1 MKCGCS
7 PSSSTSK
14 SLGLSLKNV
23 YFPGKAELR
32 VKKEDTLN
40 AMRLVRA
47 CQKSIAVKGPVT
59 MET

>member
-1 MKCGCS
+1 MDVAPPPQPQNLWVC
-7 PSSSTSK
+7 
-14 SLGLSLKNV
+14 LLKNV
-23 YFPGKAELR
+23 CFPGKAELR

-47 CQKSIAVKGPVT
+47 CQKSIAAKGPVT

>member
-1 MKCGCS
+1 MWVFY
-7 PSSSTSK
+7 SSSSPD
-14 SLGLSLKNV
+14 LKT
-23 YFPGKAELR
+23 AELQ